1 MKKLL
6 LVLGVVPAVFS
17 AAWASEVFE
26 PVQDS
31 FITCWYHE
39 GEEHQGIDDNY
50 GDSIELCVLNF
61 SHPYSY
67 YEVEDAVIQFDLS
80 DVEPAMHV
88 IKAYLILDFSLTG
101 EWWEF
106 YEIAG
111 EWSEMEITWAN
122 APPLGEWFLEYGFR
136 HDRSTRSIELPADY
150 VQGWVDHPAE
160 NFGFRIEEA
169 GNYSFFGSRES
180 DNPPQLEVYFES
192 DDTELPVCS
201 ESYPA
206 DGESGVPPDSTIAFE
221 LTDDLAGIDT
231 DTIQFALDLEE
242 ERTTV
247 NRGCLSIGS
256 SSNTII
262 EGTLEID
269 DGDPLE
275 VLCTFSPSDDLP
287 WGDYT
292 CTVDGSLADLLG
304 KEMGED
310 YVWSFDTHGLD
321 EDPPEVADMS
331 PGDGEDGVP
340 PDSVI
345 TFHLTDGYA
354 GVDVSTLA
362 FTVRDASR
370 QPANLSQT
378 KTSSP
383 SLSRSGDI
391 EGEMD
396 VDPADLFDVA
406 CTFTPSDDL
415 PPGPITC
422 TVAGSLADRDG
433 NTLGDDFSW
442 TFTVGGSM
450 EDGVSWGEIKAAF

>member
-1 MKKLL
+1 MNRGWLICTVAL
-6 LVLGVVPAVFS
+6 AVLS

-67 YEVEDAVIQFDLS
+67 YEFEDAVIQFDLS

-88 IKAYLILDFSLTG
+88 IKVYLILDFSLTG

-122 APPLGEWFLEYGFR
+122 APPLGEGILDYGFR

-242 ERTTV
+242 ERTTA

-275 VLCTFSPSDDLP
+275 VLCTFSPTTTCPGATIPAP
-287 WGDYT
+287 WTGASPT
-292 CTVDGSLADLLG
+292 CWAKRWARITSGASTRTD
-304 KEMGED
+304 
-310 YVWSFDTHGLD
+310 WTRTR
-321 EDPPEVADMS
+321 PRS
-331 PGDGEDGVP
+331 P
-340 PDSVI
+340 I
-345 TFHLTDGYA
+345 
-354 GVDVSTLA
+354 
-362 FTVRDASR
+362 
-370 QPANLSQT
+370 
-378 KTSSP
+378 
-383 SLSRSGDI
+383 
-391 EGEMD
+391 
-396 VDPADLFDVA
+396 
-406 CTFTPSDDL
+406 
-415 PPGPITC
+415 
-422 TVAGSLADRDG
+422 
-433 NTLGDDFSW
+433 
-442 TFTVGGSM
+442 
-450 EDGVSWGEIKAAF
+450 